1 MALIKIKQINNSPAS
16 EGGLIVYNGVGN
28 VWSNNDDGAVLV
40 SKGTTGQ
47 RPGSPT
53 EGFIRYNT
61 TLDCLEAYIAGA
73 WECLQMADPGGG
85 VATFQ
90 ITGSDTVL
98 SEPMA
103 FVTDTTRSSKV
114 LSVEATNLDFGHDA
128 PDADSWFRP
137 GNKHLDK
144 DINGYILPYDG
155 TVIRMSAHCANVK
168 SNTKNLSVY
177 INATETTNVVTLTTA
192 AEDQDEATGV
202 NINFSAGDKLR
213 IRARNGTGGR
223 IEETVVAVWVKWR
236 KV

>member
-16 EGGLIVYNGVGN
+16 TGGLIVYDGNNN

-47 RPGSPT
+47 RPGTPT

-103 FVTDTTRSSKV
+103 FVTDTTRSSKI
-114 LSVEATNLDFGHDA
+114 LSVESTNLDFAHDA
-128 PDADSWFRP
+128 PDVDSWFRP
-137 GNKHLDK
+137 GNKHIDQ
-144 DINGYILPYDG
+144 DINGYIVPYDG
-155 TVIRMSAHCANVK
+155 TVIRMTVHCAKVK
-168 SNTKNLSVY
+168 SNDKNLSIF
-177 INATETTNVVTLTTA
+177 INAVETTSVVGLTGA
-192 AEDQDEATGV
+192 GEDQDEATGV
-202 NINFSAGDKLR
+202 NIDFSAGDK
-213 IRARNGTGGR
+213 IRVRSRNGTGGR
-223 IEETVVAVWVKWR
+223 MEETASAIWVKWR